1 MAWQYEEILLYIFKI
16 FYFQGNLPPGYKIT
30 LIDIGLVIEYLMGGT
45 YRCTYTRKRF
55 RLIYNS
61 LGGNNRVCKAW
72 GVSICMCFRTVLFF
86 TFEGPALVH

>member
-1 MAWQYEEILLYIFKI
+1 MHGNIEKYPVYIKLMI
-16 FYFQGNLPPGYKIT
+16 CFQGNLPPGYKIT

-61 LGGNNRVCKAW
+61 LGGNNRVCNIL
-72 GVSICMCFRTVLFF
+72 GEVYICTLY
-86 TFEGPALVH
+86 TL